1 MSDDRH
7 LDGNAVGGLLN
18 EVFGREMTSA
28 RGCCDGCGAI
38 NPMAA
43 VLAFTEAPGVVLR
56 CPNCQSV
63 LVVAVRTDRAVRVSF
78 SRLRWIEPAE

>member
-1 MSDDRH
+1 MSNDRH

-38 NPMAA
+38 N
-43 VLAFTEAPGVVLR
+43 VLAFTGTPGSCSAAPTASR
-56 CPNCQSV
+56 CLWSQS
-63 LVVAVRTDRAVRVSF
+63 
-78 SRLRWIEPAE
+78 EPSAR